1 MPEAHHKTL
10 VRAHIGSLSVDEI
23 FNVFPDLIF
32 VLDKHAQI
40 LEYRAGNMNDLYIPP
55 DEFLGKSM
63 CDVLP
68 TEAARIIRQALDDS
82 MRSQTVE
89 VVEYKL
95 PVMEAVKCFEARICL
110 SDDERF
116 IMLVRDITESKI
128 KEEEITYQAT
138 HDHLTGLYNRAF
150 AFDYINQKLKEA
162 ERQQFPV
169 AILFIDIDE
178 FKQVN
183 DNFGHDVGD
192 QVLNMTAKAI
202 KVSLRDEDMVSRI
215 GGDEFLVMITD
226 KNSLFN
232 LDKIVTKIQ
241 DSIEKFTHLLHEEL
255 SVSASIGYAICQN
268 GKTSLVEL
276 IKQADLN
283 MYKCKKN

>member
-1 MPEAHHKTL
+1 MPEAQQKTL
-10 VRAHIGSLSVDEI
+10 VRAYIGSLSVDEI

-32 VLDKHAQI
+32 VLDKHAQM

-68 TEAARIIRQALDDS
+68 TEAAHIIRQALDDS
-82 MRSQTVE
+82 IRSQAVE

-95 PVMEAVKCFEARICL
+95 PVVEAVKWFEARICL

-192 QVLNMTAKAI
+192 QVINMTAKAI

-232 LDKIVTKIQ
+232 LDKIVAKIQ

-255 SVSASIGYAICQN
+255 SVSASIGYSICQN